1 MILQRTP
8 GAAGAVH
15 SISCAW
21 LYCKCIFETVQA
33 LSQKSVNA
41 RWRPIIPAWHRVPLQ
56 PLFQLPALF
65 ALVSP
70 QALVLLS
77 GRLAAAGALLHGTP
91 TAWAGSMGAVQATR
105 AARIFSS

>member
-1 MILQRTP
+1 MPQ
-8 GAAGAVH
+8 V
-15 SISCAW
+15 
-21 LYCKCIFETVQA
+21 
-33 LSQKSVNA
+33 SVDSW
-41 RWRPIIPAWHRVPLQ
+41 RRPIIAAWNRLPLQ
-56 PLFQLPALF
+56 SLFQLPALF

>member
-1 MILQRTP
+1 M
-8 GAAGAVH
+8 H

-41 RWRPIIPAWHRVPLQ
+41 RRRPIIPARRCLPLQ
-56 PLFQLPALF
+56 PLFQLAALF

-77 GRLAAAGALLHGTP
+77 CRLAAAGALLHGAP